1 MINTTTALT
10 PYACIISLSGIDIK
24 NVEPV
29 LSLVPRFKGSR
40 IARLVETS
48 NVRKPHADV
57 LIFDTPY
64 CFSSYNKKTAGML
77 QQNIPGAFTLLCF

>member
-10 PYACIISLSGIDIK
+10 PYAFINSLSGIDIK

-57 LIFDTPY
+57 LIYGTPY
-64 CFSSYNKKTAGML
+64 RFSSCDKKTAGTL
-77 QQNIPGAFTLLCF
+77 LQNIPGAFTLLCF